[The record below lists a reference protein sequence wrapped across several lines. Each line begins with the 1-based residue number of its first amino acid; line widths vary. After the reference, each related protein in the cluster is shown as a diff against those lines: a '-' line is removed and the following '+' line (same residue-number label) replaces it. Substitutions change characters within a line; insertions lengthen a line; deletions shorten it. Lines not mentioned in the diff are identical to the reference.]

1 MNVNIDHQKIF
12 ETPLFEINIE
22 NIDNEELAKNIY
34 KLKEHDKGEIK
45 SNFGGWHSTCNP
57 ENIDICFKPFISKL
71 GGILPKL
78 PFNPSIKEVISIDIW
93 ANINPKGSYNTT
105 HNHPGCDL
113 SGVYYVKVPKGD
125 CGNINFLDPR
135 PALNFGNS
143 FIVQRYVGGDS
154 IPRYPVE
161 GNMYLFPSSLSH
173 DVSTNKIDEDR
184 ISISFNLNLR

>member
-1 MNVNIDHQKIF
+1 MKIDHQEIFPTPVFQIELPNINNRELENGVYKIK
-12 ETPLFEINIE
+12 E
-22 NIDNEELAKNIY
+22 N
-34 KLKEHDKGEIK
+34 DKGIK
-45 SNFGGWHSTCNP
+45 LSNNGGWHSNP
-57 ENIDICFKPFISKL
+57 QGQELNIIFKPFINELIKV
-71 GGILPKL
+71 LPEL
-78 PFNPSIKEVISIDIW
+78 PFEPKIKSLSNINLW

-161 GNMYLFPSSLSH
+161 GNMYLFPACFTH
-173 DVSTNKIDEDR
+173 DVGINNVDEDR
-184 ISISFNLNLR
+184 ISLSFNLRVR